1 MSNQDKINKI
11 EFVTGEENIEREPLL
26 DQESQFEIYVSDM
39 EGAKALVNVDL
50 ALLALRPYHV
60 CLGSLA

>member
-39 EGAKALVNVDL
+39 EGKS
-50 ALLALRPYHV
+50 
-60 CLGSLA
+60 LGQC

>member
-26 DQESQFEIYVSDM
+26 DQESLGQCRPCSFWHC
-39 EGAKALVNVDL
+39 ARTTFAL
-50 ALLALRPYHV
+50 ALWLKN
-60 CLGSLA
+60 